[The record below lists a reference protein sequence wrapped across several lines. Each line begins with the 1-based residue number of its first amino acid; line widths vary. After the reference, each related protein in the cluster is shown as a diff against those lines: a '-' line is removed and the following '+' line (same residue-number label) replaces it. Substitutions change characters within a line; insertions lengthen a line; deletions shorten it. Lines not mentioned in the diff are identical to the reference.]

1 MVHWRSILTRKL
13 LLKMSSLAYIPNI
26 QPSHV
31 KMRNYEISWFLW
43 VSKLLPTLYLKN
55 TVSFLLVVPWEHKL
69 NIFLNLY
76 PNKEK
81 RNTQRTTIYSSSM
94 SQLKCFLINYVFLIF
109 YVLLLI
115 LPGKSKTTVFQPH
128 LKQALLHTS
137 QDHGYW
143 PGPYSKFPEYGTKL
157 Y

>member
-1 MVHWRSILTRKL
+1 
-13 LLKMSSLAYIPNI
+13 
-26 QPSHV
+26 
-31 KMRNYEISWFLW
+31 
-43 VSKLLPTLYLKN
+43 
-55 TVSFLLVVPWEHKL
+55 
-69 NIFLNLY
+69 
-76 PNKEK
+76 
-81 RNTQRTTIYSSSM
+81 M
-94 SQLKCFLINYVFLIF
+94 SQLKCFFINYVFLIF

-143 PGPYSKFPEYGTKL
+143 PDPYLEFPEYGTKL